1 MTPLT
6 MRTAQRNRPYVWLPT
21 LIVVMMVVALVFVA
35 LGFHSFQANVIATT
49 GESLAFAASDIAEIV
64 DRVLFERYN
73 DVLIA
78 AKAATF
84 QQGDRRTM
92 TEYLV
97 SLKKIYPA
105 YLWLAVTDSNG
116 QVIAASDAASV
127 GQDRSASDWFEYVRK
142 QKGIY
147 AQDAQVFKESGRAL
161 AVAFSAPIQGP
172 QGEFLGVVTSRVG
185 IPALEEIFLKAVR
198 SFQVQRRAA
207 RIPEYQFLTR
217 DGDVIADSILRQ
229 EGRVNLKLLGLP
241 SALFTGSAQ
250 SGYVEETHLRRHVRV
265 VSGYA
270 QTRGYGDF
278 LGFHWG
284 ILVRLD
290 RDVILASLRSD
301 LLKVGL
307 AGILLWLPMMA
318 VLVWTTNRLLREWNQ
333 ARQLSSHN
341 ELILNSMDE
350 GIFGLDLE
358 GRTTFVNPAVVKMI
372 GWEAKELIGKTQH
385 DILHHSKPDGT
396 PYPLEECPIYAAFQ
410 DGRVH
415 HVANEVFW
423 KKDGTSF
430 PVEYISNPI
439 RNEQGQVVGAV
450 VTFRDMTD
458 RQKLEGQLRHAQK
471 MEAIGRLAGG
481 IAHDFNNLLTV
492 INGYCAELASRF
504 QENHELCKSLEV
516 ISNAGERAA
525 TLTRQLLAFSRRQVL
540 QPKILDLNAI
550 VTNMGM
556 MLRRTIGEDIDLVT
570 VLRPGIGWIKSDPGQ
585 LEQVIMNLA
594 VNARDAMPTGGKL
607 TIETS
612 SVDLEHSHVTQAEGL
627 EPGRYVMLAVID
639 TGSGMDETVKAHLFE
654 PYFTTKLEGKGT
666 GLGLSTVY
674 GIVRQSG
681 GNISVYSE
689 PGLGTTFKI
698 YLPAVKQ
705 PSETAE
711 PSTGKARPPGGSETI
726 LLAEDEATVRELLA
740 DLLRGGGYTV
750 LVARDS
756 KEAFQL
762 AGDHAGPIHL
772 LLTDVVMPGMSG
784 YELSER
790 LRSARPHMKVLYM
803 SGYTDVG
810 IVRQGLLK
818 PGLAFLQKP
827 FLPDALFAKVR
838 AVLEAPS
845 QR

>member
-1 MTPLT
+1 MTALT
-6 MRTAQRNRPYVWLPT
+6 TRTGQRNRPYVWLPT
-21 LIVVMMVVALVFVA
+21 LIVAMTVVALVFLA
-35 LGFHSFQANVIATT
+35 RGFYSFQANVIATT
-49 GESLAFAASDIAEIV
+49 GESLALAASDIAEMV
-64 DRVLFERYN
+64 DRILFERYS
-73 DVLIA
+73 DVVIA
-78 AKAATF
+78 AKAAAF
-84 QQGDRRTM
+84 QQRDRRTM

-105 YLWLAVTDSNG
+105 YLWLAVTDSTG
-116 QVIAASDAASV
+116 QIIAATDAASV
-127 GQDRSASDWFEYVRK
+127 GQDRNATEWFQYVRK

-147 AQDAQVFKESGRAL
+147 AQDAQVFKESRGTL

-172 QGEFLGVVTSRVG
+172 HGEFLGVLTSRVG
-185 IPALEEIFLKAVR
+185 IRTLEEIFLKAVR
-198 SFQVQRRAA
+198 SFQVQRGAA

-229 EGRVNLKLLGLP
+229 EGQVNLKLLGLP
-241 SALFTGSAQ
+241 SALFTGSAE
-250 SGYVEETHLRRHVRV
+250 SGYVEEMHLRRHVRV

-278 LGFHWG
+278 GGFHWG
-284 ILVRLD
+284 ILIRLD
-290 RDVILASLRSD
+290 RDAILASLRSD
-301 LLKVGL
+301 LLKVGI
-307 AGILLWLPMMA
+307 AGVLLWLPMVA

-333 ARQLSSHN
+333 ARQLSRDN

-358 GRTTFVNPAVVKMI
+358 GKTTFVNPAVVKMI

-396 PYPLEECPIYAAFQ
+396 PYPREECPIYAAFQ
-410 DGRVH
+410 DGRVR
-415 HVANEVFW
+415 HVADEVFW

-439 RNEQGQVVGAV
+439 RNEQGQVLGAV
-450 VTFRDMTD
+450 VTFRDMTE
-458 RQKLEGQLRHAQK
+458 RKKLEDQFRHAQK

-492 INGYCAELASRF
+492 INGYCSELISQF
-504 QENHELCKSLEV
+504 QENQQLRKSLEV
-516 ISNAGERAA
+516 IRNAGERAA

-540 QPKILDLNAI
+540 QPKILDLNTI

-556 MLRRTIGEDIDLVT
+556 MLQRTIGEDIDLVT

-612 SVDLEHSHVTQAEGL
+612 SVDLEHSDVTQAEGL

-639 TGSGMDETVKAHLFE
+639 TGSGIDETVKAHLFE
-654 PYFTTKLEGKGT
+654 PFFTTKLEGKGT

-674 GIVRQSG
+674 GIVKQSG

-689 PGLGTTFKI
+689 PGHGTTFKI
-698 YLPAVKQ
+698 YLPAVQQ

-762 AGDHAGPIHL
+762 SGDHAGPIHL
-772 LLTDVVMPGMSG
+772 LLTDVVMPGISG

-790 LRSARPHMKVLYM
+790 LKSARPHMKVLYM

-810 IVRQGLLK
+810 IVRHGLLK

>member
-1 MTPLT
+1 MTALT
-6 MRTAQRNRPYVWLPT
+6 MRTGQRNGPYVWLPA
-21 LIVVMMVVALVFVA
+21 LIVVMMVVALVFLA
-35 LGFHSFQANVIATT
+35 RGFYSFQANVIATT
-49 GESLAFAASDIAEIV
+49 GESLALAASDIAEMV
-64 DRVLFERYN
+64 DRILFERYS
-73 DVLIA
+73 DVVIA
-78 AKAATF
+78 AKAAAF
-84 QQGDRRTM
+84 QQRDRRTM
-92 TEYLV
+92 TEQLV

-105 YLWLAVTDSNG
+105 YLWLGVTDSTG
-116 QVIAASDAASV
+116 QIIAATDAASV
-127 GQDRSASDWFEYVRK
+127 GQDRSASDWFQYVRK
-142 QKGIY
+142 QKGVY
-147 AQDAQVFKESGRAL
+147 AQDAQVFKESRGTL
-161 AVAFSAPIQGP
+161 AVAFSAPIHGP
-172 QGEFLGVVTSRVG
+172 HGEFLGVLTSRVG
-185 IPALEEIFLKAVR
+185 IRTLEEIFLKAVR
-198 SFQVQRRAA
+198 SFQVQRGAA

-229 EGRVNLKLLGLP
+229 EGQVNLKLLGLP
-241 SALFTGSAQ
+241 SALFTGSAE
-250 SGYVEETHLRRHVRV
+250 SGYVEEMHLRRHVRV

-270 QTRGYGDF
+270 HTRGYGD
-278 LGFHWG
+278 LGGFHWG

-290 RDVILASLRSD
+290 RDAILASLRSD
-301 LLKVGL
+301 LLKVGI
-307 AGILLWLPMMA
+307 AGVLLWLPMVA

-333 ARQLSSHN
+333 ARQLSRDN

-358 GRTTFVNPAVVKMI
+358 GKTTFVNPAVVKMI

-396 PYPLEECPIYAAFQ
+396 PYPREECPIYAAFQ

-415 HVANEVFW
+415 RVADEVFW

-450 VTFRDMTD
+450 VTFRDMTESK
-458 RQKLEGQLRHAQK
+458 KLEDQFRHSQK

-492 INGYCAELASRF
+492 INGYCAELASQF
-504 QENHELCKSLEV
+504 QENQQLRKSLEV
-516 ISNAGERAA
+516 ISKAGERAA

-540 QPKILDLNAI
+540 QPKILDLNTI

-556 MLRRTIGEDIDLVT
+556 MLQRTIGEDIDLVT

-612 SVDLEHSHVTQAEGL
+612 SADLEHSDVTQAEGL

-654 PYFTTKLEGKGT
+654 PFFTTKLEGKGT

-674 GIVRQSG
+674 GIVKQSG

-689 PGLGTTFKI
+689 PGHGTTFKI
-698 YLPAVKQ
+698 YLPAVQQ

-772 LLTDVVMPGMSG
+772 LLTDVVMPGISG

-790 LRSARPHMKVLYM
+790 LKSARPHMKVLYM

-810 IVRQGLLK
+810 IVRHGLLK

-838 AVLEAPS
+838 DVLEAPS

>member
-1 MTPLT
+1 M
-6 MRTAQRNRPYVWLPT
+6 
-21 LIVVMMVVALVFVA
+21 
-35 LGFHSFQANVIATT
+35 
-49 GESLAFAASDIAEIV
+49 V
-64 DRVLFERYN
+64 DRVLFERYS

-78 AKAATF
+78 AKAAAF
-84 QQGDRRTM
+84 QQRDRRTM
-92 TEYLV
+92 TEQLV

-105 YLWLAVTDSNG
+105 YLWLGVTDSTG
-116 QVIAASDAASV
+116 QIIAATDAASV
-127 GQDRSASDWFEYVRK
+127 GQDRSASDWFQYVRK

-147 AQDAQVFKESGRAL
+147 AQDAQVFKESRGTL
-161 AVAFSAPIQGP
+161 AVAFSAPIRGP
-172 QGEFLGVVTSRVG
+172 DGEFLGVLTSRVG
-185 IPALEEIFLKAVR
+185 IPAMEEIFLIAAR
-198 SFQVQRRAA
+198 SFQVQRGAA

-217 DGDVIADSILRQ
+217 DGDVIADSLLRQ
-229 EGRVNLKLLGLP
+229 EGQVNLKLLGLP

-250 SGYVEETHLRRHVRV
+250 SGYVEEMHLRRHVRV

-290 RDVILASLRSD
+290 RDTILASLRSD
-301 LLKVGL
+301 LLKVGI
-307 AGILLWLPMMA
+307 AGVLLWLPMLA

-333 ARQLSSHN
+333 ARQLSRDN
-341 ELILNSMDE
+341 ELILNSLDE

-358 GRTTFVNPAVVKMI
+358 GKTTFVNPAVVKMI

-396 PYPLEECPIYAAFQ
+396 PYPREECPIYAAFQ
-410 DGRVH
+410 DGRVR
-415 HVANEVFW
+415 HVTDEVFW

-439 RNEQGQVVGAV
+439 RNEQGQVLGAV
-450 VTFRDMTD
+450 VTFRDMTE
-458 RQKLEGQLRHAQK
+458 RKKLEDQFRHAQK

-492 INGYCAELASRF
+492 INGYCSELISQF
-504 QENHELCKSLEV
+504 QENQQVRKSLEV
-516 ISNAGERAA
+516 ISNAAERAA

-540 QPKILDLNAI
+540 QPKILDLN
-550 VTNMGM
+550 
-556 MLRRTIGEDIDLVT
+556 
-570 VLRPGIGWIKSDPGQ
+570 
-585 LEQVIMNLA
+585 
-594 VNARDAMPTGGKL
+594 
-607 TIETS
+607 
-612 SVDLEHSHVTQAEGL
+612 
-627 EPGRYVMLAVID
+627 
-639 TGSGMDETVKAHLFE
+639 TGSGMDESVKANLSE

-762 AGDHAGPIHL
+762 SGDHAGPIHL